1 MERQKIYLSSLKER
15 MDTTYTMA
23 CQLLSHNFCLRY
35 FRRKCRRR
43 GFRHFNWPYWSSIFV
58 VNIPIDRW
66 RTGPLKWTVLSPIG
80 ARMGPFRF
88 SLRPMSFVTVLTYF
102 FFFFLTYLISWQNP
116 RVSQYIDW
124 TKNETKSRHRRRL
137 SSSFLSELHP
147 ISIID
152 SFRFVSF
159 SPIWFSLRYS
169 ANTKGWKYRHYSS
182 SYHLLGV
189 EQLPIS
195 HVSNSYFLPFNSK
208 IILIEHGNQ
217 LG

>member
-66 RTGPLKWTVLSPIG
+66 RIGPLKWTVLSPIG

-116 RVSQYIDW
+116 RVHNTLTELR
-124 TKNETKSRHRRRL
+124 TKRKADTADVYRRPFFPSFTQFQL
-137 SSSFLSELHP
+137 S
-147 ISIID
+147 I
-152 SFRFVSF
+152 RFVSF
-159 SPIWFSLRYS
+159 RSVQYDSRYVIPQIPKDG
-169 ANTKGWKYRHYSS
+169 NT
-182 SYHLLGV
+182 V
-189 EQLPIS
+189 
-195 HVSNSYFLPFNSK
+195 
-208 IILIEHGNQ
+208 IILPLIIY
-217 LG
+217 